1 MFLKRLEV
9 IGFKSFADR
18 VGIDF
23 VPGVTAVVGPNGSG
37 KSNVTDAIRW
47 VLGEQSAKSLRGAK
61 MEDVIF
67 AGSESRKPLNFAEV
81 TLILDNEDKRVPL
94 DYNEVSVTRRVFRS
108 GDSEYL
114 LNKQTCRLKDIT
126 DLFMDSGLGKEAFS
140 IISQGRVDEI
150 LNSRPEDRRS
160 IFEEAAGVL
169 KYKLRKKK
177 AEHKLFETDDNLHR
191 VLDILHELDDRMEPL
206 QMQASAATD
215 YIRMSEELKEVDLG
229 LIAFDLHR
237 INHDLQDVKKEVEI
251 YEHQEQ
257 QLESNIEQMESQLQI
272 VKDQLAVQD
281 RLVDDSQESLVE
293 ASSELERWDGRKQ
306 LMAEKRQNKDQQ
318 VDKLKQIIVELE
330 EEKSDLANQLQ
341 QKQVITTQNRAELR
355 HVQNEAKQL
364 DHLLK
369 QSSAEIELEIE
380 DHKST
385 YIELLNEEATV
396 KNELKHLDQQLIQ
409 QHERKDQMSNEY
421 EQITSELGE
430 IEAQKKQVEKQLYA
444 VRNHMEE
451 KLVQFKNLQKD
462 YAKEKDEL
470 ESKQS
475 MLYQAYQHQ
484 QQLKARKE
492 SLEALEADF
501 SGFFQGVK
509 EVLVARENGQL
520 TGITGAVAELIQV
533 KPAYAKALET
543 ALGGA
548 MQHIVTE
555 SNEDARKA
563 IAYLKNKRSGRA
575 TFLPKTVMK
584 SRKIQSDILR
594 NVMNHPAFI
603 QTADELVSF
612 DGSAKTIVENLLG
625 NVIVVK
631 DLQGASQIAKS
642 IQYRYRVVTLDG
654 DIVNAGGSLTGGFTK
669 QQSSVFSRKAEL
681 EDLVSKL
688 QGMDRSIQTAE
699 NQVATLKNTI
709 ERQNELLETMRTE
722 GEGSRTQEIELSA
735 NLREL
740 ETTYKRLNERAFISD
755 SETKDVSSRH
765 EQAKEKKNLAELRLH
780 ELKSELEKI
789 NETIIRLTNLKSKS
803 LSERD
808 QLTEKMA
815 QLRSRQAV
823 LTEQSKVAEQTVIE
837 LQEKMQK
844 VTQKLDHSAKEML
857 WYESGDNQS
866 GPTSEEIELQM
877 KDWLEKKQT
886 LIQVIATAKE
896 RRSQIQLQVQQVELQ
911 LKKNQH
917 LHKQQLET
925 LKAAEVKMTRLDV
938 EQSAL
943 HVQLEEHYHIIALE
957 LELPDMETF
966 EEDSARKKVKLLKQS
981 IEELGP
987 VNVSSIEEFER
998 VSERH
1003 AFLTEQRQD
1012 LLDAKET
1019 LHEAIKEM
1027 DEEMTIRFSDTFHA
1041 IRTQFSRVFRELFG
1055 GGQADLILTNPEDML
1070 ETGIEIIAQPP
1081 GKKLQNLS
1089 LLSGGERA
1097 LTAIALLFAILNI
1110 RPVPF
1115 CILDEVEAAL
1125 DESNVVRYSQYLKKF
1140 SHDTQFIVI
1149 THRKG
1154 TMEGADVLYGIT
1166 MQESGVSKLVSVK
1179 LQEEEQPILVAQGSV
1194 NA

>member
-18 VGIDF
+18 IGIDF

-67 AGSESRKPLNFAEV
+67 AGSDSRKPLNFAEV
-81 TLILDNEDKRVPL
+81 TLILDNSDDRLPL

-114 LNKQTCRLKDIT
+114 LNKQSCRLKDIT

-169 KYKLRKKK
+169 KYKQRKKK

-206 QMQASAATD
+206 QIQASAATD
-215 YIRMSEELKEVDLG
+215 YLRMSEELKGIELDV
-229 LIAFDLHR
+229 IAFDVKR
-237 INHDLQDVKKEVEI
+237 IDDRLRELNIQVA
-251 YEHQEQ
+251 EHTKNEQ
-257 QLESNIEQMESQLQI
+257 QLESVIENTETEVKRIRQELTNQDSIIDGAQEQLI
-272 VKDQLAVQD
+272 
-281 RLVDDSQESLVE
+281 E

-306 LMAEKRQNKDQQ
+306 LLAEKRQNTDQQ
-318 VDKLKQIIVELE
+318 IEKLQLTIQELE
-330 EEKSDLANQLQ
+330 EEKTELLEQLND
-341 QKQVITTQNRAELR
+341 KQIGSKKKQEELNKERAEL
-355 HVQNEAKQL
+355 KQFE
-364 DHLLK
+364 HILK
-369 QSSAEIELEIE
+369 QSSAEIESEME
-380 DHKST
+380 EWKTT
-385 YIELLNEEATV
+385 YIERLNEEATV
-396 KNELKHLDQQLIQ
+396 KNELKHLDQQIVQ
-409 QHERKDQMSNEY
+409 QKEHTEKMQGENS
-421 EQITSELGE
+421 QISEE
-430 IEAQKKQVEKQLYA
+430 IMIVEKSKVKSAEALSDIQTQL
-444 VRNHMEE
+444 EL
-451 KLVQFKNLQKD
+451 KLKQFRDEQEL
-462 YAKEKDEL
+462 YSKEKDQL

-509 EVLVARENGQL
+509 EILVAREKGQL
-520 TGITGAVAELIQV
+520 QGITGAVAELIQV

-543 ALGGA
+543 ALGA
-548 MQHIVTE
+548 SMQHIVTE
-555 SNEDARKA
+555 TEQHAQKA
-563 IAYLKNKRSGRA
+563 IAYLKEKKMGRA
-575 TFLPKTVMK
+575 TFLPKMVMK
-584 SRKIQSDILR
+584 SRKIQRDALR
-594 NVMNHPAFI
+594 VVLDHPSYI
-603 QTADELVSF
+603 QTADELVSY
-612 DGSAKTIVENLLG
+612 DESSRSIVENLLG

-631 DLQGASQIAKS
+631 DLQGASQIAKAC
-642 IQYRYRVVTLDG
+642 QYRYRIVTLDG

-681 EDLVSKL
+681 EELSTKLTHMNETIRQAESQITQLKGTVDKRSKEL
-688 QGMDRSIQTAE
+688 EIMKVDGEDIRS
-699 NQVATLKNTI
+699 K
-709 ERQNELLETMRTE
+709 ELEM
-722 GEGSRTQEIELSA
+722 SA

-740 ETTYKRLNERAFISD
+740 EATYKRLKERELISH
-755 SETKDVSSRH
+755 SEKTHISGRQDELILKK
-765 EQAKEKKNLAELRLH
+765 EQAELRLQ
-780 ELKSELEKI
+780 ELKTELAQI
-789 NETIIRLTNLKSKS
+789 NDTINRLTTMKSKS

-808 QLTEKMA
+808 QLTEQSA
-815 QLRSRQAV
+815 QLRSTIAV
-823 LTEQSKVAEQTVIE
+823 LTEQVASAEQSVSE
-837 LQEKMQK
+837 LKLKLDRIASKMDQVTKEMAWYASGDGQSGPSKEEINEKLTFWQEKKHSLLLTVSEGKEKRQDIHQK
-844 VTQKLDHSAKEML
+844 VTHL
-857 WYESGDNQS
+857 
-866 GPTSEEIELQM
+866 ELH
-877 KDWLEKKQT
+877 
-886 LIQVIATAKE
+886 
-896 RRSQIQLQVQQVELQ
+896 
-911 LKKNQH
+911 LKKHQQ
-917 LHKQQLET
+917 LHKQELDA
-925 LKAAEVKMTRLDV
+925 LRAAEVIVNRLDV
-938 EQSAL
+938 EQSSL
-943 HVQLEEHYHIIALE
+943 HTHLYDQYNLSIEEIDY
-957 LELPDMETF
+957 PNMETF
-966 EEDSARKKVKLLKQS
+966 NEEASRKKVKLLKQS

-987 VNVSSIEEFER
+987 VNIVSIEEFER

-1003 AFLTEQRQD
+1003 VFLTEQRQD

-1027 DEEMTIRFSDTFHA
+1027 DEEMTIRFSETFFA
-1041 IRTQFSRVFRELFG
+1041 IRTQFVRVFRELFG
-1055 GGQADLILTNPEDML
+1055 GGQADLVLTNPEELL
-1070 ETGIEIIAQPP
+1070 ETGVDIIAQPP

-1166 MQESGVSKLVSVK
+1166 MQESGISKLVSVK
-1179 LQEEEQPILVAQGSV
+1179 LSEEQPTLVAQGSGK
-1194 NA
+1194 A